1 MRTQHVAEAAVL
13 VYCGVSCLQLFAAD
27 AQLACSVVVCSCMAL
42 AHIAVAH
49 LFNGCR
55 SRAWCAGCVL
65 LFGGSR
71 SLGKQPQAADG
82 RLCFLVW
89 CQLGVLAVHSCGLR
103 CGCGVVDIRLGYFVP

>member
-1 MRTQHVAEAAVL
+1 ML

-49 LFNGCR
+49 LFNGCS

-89 CQLGVLAVHSCGLR
+89 CQLGASLVSWQCILVACAV
-103 CGCGVVDIRLGYFVP
+103 GVVLSTYALVPSFHETC